1 MAAKKDYFK
10 ALYQV
15 AKVINSSLE
24 PRKVLDEIVRSVTQA
39 MGGKGS
45 SIRLLDSRRKELK
58 MSAAYGLSKGYLRK
72 GKVTVGKSGLD
83 KDALKGGVVCLLDAQ
98 TDPKFQ
104 YRDSAKEEGIHSLC
118 VVPLMVGKKA
128 IGVLR
133 IYSDK
138 KRDWKQ
144 TEIKY
149 LEAVASLSAIAIDNA
164 RLHQALKTNY
174 DLLIAHEYR
183 LDDN

>member
-24 PRKVLDEIVRSVTQA
+24 PKTVLAEIVKRVTQT
-39 MGGKGS
+39 MGGKAS
-45 SIRLLDSRRKELK
+45 SIRLVDSRRKELI

-72 GKVTVGKSGLD
+72 GRVTLNKSGLD
-83 KDALKGGVVCLLDAQ
+83 KDALKGGVVCLIDAQ

-104 YRDSAKEEGIHSLC
+104 YRDSAKKEGIRSLC
-118 VVPLMVGKKA
+118 VVPLKVGRKT

-138 KRDWKQ
+138 RRDWK
-144 TEIKY
+144 TSEIEF
-149 LEAVASLSAIAIDNA
+149 LEAVANLSAIAIDKA
-164 RLHQALKTNY
+164 RLHQALKTNF